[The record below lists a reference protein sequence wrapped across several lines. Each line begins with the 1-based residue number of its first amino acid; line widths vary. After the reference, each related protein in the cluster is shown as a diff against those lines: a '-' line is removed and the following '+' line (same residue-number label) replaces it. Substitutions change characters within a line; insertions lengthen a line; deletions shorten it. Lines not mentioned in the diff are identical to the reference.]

1 MSQAGHD
8 NSDPSPLVCGGGDV
22 QDITVCNM
30 GHDEHPRMIER
41 RVRADCQRYE
51 NLRPYQRLTDRGD
64 LMTHG
69 VPAIVVQTMREA
81 ADRIRYLE
89 YVIALRSN

>member
-1 MSQAGHD
+1 MSD
-8 NSDPSPLVCGGGDV
+8 N
-22 QDITVCNM
+22 
-30 GHDEHPRMIER
+30 
-41 RVRADCQRYE
+41 RVRADSQRYA
-51 NLRPYQRLTDRGD
+51 NLRPYERLVDRGD

-89 YVIALRSN
+89 YRISLLSK

>member
-1 MSQAGHD
+1 MVEA
-8 NSDPSPLVCGGGDV
+8 L
-22 QDITVCNM
+22 
-30 GHDEHPRMIER
+30 
-41 RVRADCQRYE
+41 VRADCRRYA
-51 NLRPYQRLTDRGD
+51 NLHPYQRLIDRGD

-89 YVIALRSN
+89 YQVSLLSK